1 MTQSTMTKPE
11 TTTAYDPYE
20 IDTSSLESMTFA
32 EDATSASGQ
41 PEPQYK
47 LLIDENVVEKISSL
61 AAQKVEGIIDMKG
74 NLLSRVQEGL
84 GGNDKTKGVDADV
97 VDDKNT
103 KLDLDIVLE
112 YGKSATDVFDQIK
125 KVVGQDIKDMT
136 GLNVIEMTVNVVDV
150 MTQDEYDQKNGNNTD
165 DGQSGYSNDQ

>member
-1 MTQSTMTKPE
+1 M
-11 TTTAYDPYE
+11 
-20 IDTSSLESMTFA
+20 
-32 EDATSASGQ
+32 
-41 PEPQYK
+41 
-47 LLIDENVVEKISSL
+47 
-61 AAQKVEGIIDMKG
+61 
-74 NLLSRVQEGL
+74 QEGL

-165 DGQSGYSNDQ
+165 DGQSGSSNDQ